1 MLNIKEKQKFV
12 DELTKVFNLD
22 PKNQIKKIELDEN
35 GLYRR
40 YVFATIEYQDG
51 TVRCEKILDA
61 SYQAIYRSLG
71 NIIWND

>member
-1 MLNIKEKQKFV
+1 MLTMKEKQSFV
-12 DELTKVFNLD
+12 DELTKVYNLD
-22 PKNQIKKIELDEN
+22 PKQKISNIELNEN

-51 TVRCEKILDA
+51 RTRCEKITDA

-71 NIIWND
+71 NVIWND

>member
-1 MLNIKEKQKFV
+1 MLTMKEKQSFV
-12 DELTKVFNLD
+12 DELTQIYNLD
-22 PKNQIKKIELDEN
+22 PKQKISKIELNEN

-51 TVRCEKILDA
+51 RTRCEKITDA

-71 NIIWND
+71 NVIWND